1 MGETDTNR
9 AQVLGQLIQNARERS
24 GYTIE
29 QTAELLGIA
38 TDDFAQIENA
48 EQGISLP
55 ELEALALYFK
65 VPMAYFWG
73 SEDLT
78 HKSEPD
84 YQAYVLLR
92 QRIIAVLLRNARE
105 GEGLSVEQ
113 LASDLDADPEE
124 VTAYESGYKPIP
136 YFQLEKIA
144 GALNI
149 DVQKFAQEEQGPLA
163 REETQRLMLKRFREL
178 PPDVQAF
185 VVEPINLSYL
195 ETAMRLSQMDV
206 DKLRSIAEGIL
217 DITF

>member
-9 AQVLGQLIQNARERS
+9 AEILGELIQKARERS
-24 GYTIE
+24 GFTVE
-29 QTAELLGIA
+29 QGADLLGITA
-38 TDDFAQIENA
+38 DEFAQIENA

-65 VPMAYFWG
+65 IPMAYFWG
-73 SEDLT
+73 SEDLSS
-78 HKSEPD
+78 KPEPD

-92 QRIIAVLLRNARE
+92 QRIIAALLRRARE
-105 GEGLSVEQ
+105 QAEVSVDQ
-113 LASDLDADPEE
+113 LASDLEFDPEE
-124 VTAYESGYKPIP
+124 IAAYDSGTRPIP

-144 GALNI
+144 GALKV
-149 DVQKFAQEEQGPLA
+149 DVQQFAQEEQGPLA
-163 REETQRLMLKRFREL
+163 REESQRLLLKRFKEL
-178 PPDVQAF
+178 PPEVQAF